1 MLLHQFGIDDARH
14 DHREIGNGKPVLARE
29 IDAEGVVVDD
39 DELFGLGER
48 TGTHLKCGEA
58 ADADGAIERPL
69 HVLGG
74 DRRAVLEGRLLL
86 QFEGDR
92 HVADVHVFGELGLEL
107 VLVVI
112 RLAVRTGLHLVTDE
126 AVVAIPRHFVSRH
139 VGADAVNVEIV
150 GAAFRDDQQRLLAR
164 LRLGRREHRR
174 RGHCSAR
181 SQGGYGFQKITTF
194 HRSLPNMR

>member
-1 MLLHQFGIDDARH
+1 MHGY
-14 DHREIGNGKPVLARE
+14 DHREIGNGKSVLARE
-29 IDAEGVVVDD
+29 IYAEGIVVND

-58 ADADGAIERPL
+58 ADAHGAIERPL
-69 HVLGG
+69 HVFGG
-74 DRRAVLEGRLLL
+74 DRRAVLEGRFLLE
-86 QFEGDR
+86 FEGDR

-126 AVVAIPRHFVSRH
+126 AVVAIPRHFVSGN

-150 GAAFRDDQQRLLAR
+150 GTAFRDDQQRLLAR
-164 LRLGRREHRR
+164 LRLGWREHGRR
-174 RGHCSAR
+174 AYGSAR
-181 SQGGYGFQKITTF
+181 SQGRYGLKKIATF
-194 HRSLPNMR
+194 HGSLPNMS